1 LLNNKTETVLYL
13 LIKKLEWVVPE
24 KIHTPPKEEV
34 CRGRGEKIVSDI
46 RDRSLFMAG
55 GGTEEKCFSWQ
66 KFC

>member
-1 LLNNKTETVLYL
+1 VVDSAFWFLPLVCNDNDMLFLKKFIYALCEFYILSYSVD
-13 LIKKLEWVVPE
+13 LI
-24 KIHTPPKEEV
+24 
-34 CRGRGEKIVSDI
+34 I